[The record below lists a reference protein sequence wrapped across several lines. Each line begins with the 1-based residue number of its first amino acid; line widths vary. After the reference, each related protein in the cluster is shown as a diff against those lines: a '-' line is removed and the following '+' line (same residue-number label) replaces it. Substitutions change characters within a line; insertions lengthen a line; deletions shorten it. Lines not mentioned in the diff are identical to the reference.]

1 MGPDARVAGHAA
13 RRVGTRRGG
22 GCRAKK
28 KNVRRHI
35 SGQFHKIVPP
45 QFLVHYP
52 GYSRYD
58 CWSAEKNVSCHILG
72 HFHKIVPSQF
82 LASCGFLIKYN
93 CLHAVRKM

>member
-1 MGPDARVAGHAA
+1 MGPHARGAGHAA
-13 RRVGTRRGG
+13 RRAGTKERGG
-22 GCRAKK
+22 GGGNEKGGGGRAKR

-58 CWSAEKNVSCHILG
+58 CWSAGKCELSHYQLNTFRLRKNAI
-72 HFHKIVPSQF
+72 
-82 LASCGFLIKYN
+82 
-93 CLHAVRKM
+93 